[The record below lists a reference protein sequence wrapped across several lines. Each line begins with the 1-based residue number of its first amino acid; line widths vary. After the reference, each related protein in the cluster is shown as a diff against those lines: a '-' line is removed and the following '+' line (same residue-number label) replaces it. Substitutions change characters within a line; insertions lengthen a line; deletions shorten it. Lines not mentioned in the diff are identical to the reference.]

1 MSIKNRLKRLEKLV
15 KENAPKELNIE
26 QQKQFI
32 AEKSEAIEMYLK
44 ATTKE
49 EEQEATNLIDKVNE
63 KYNHELPKGFYDRY
77 SVDEL
82 RKLLRWADDET

>member
-32 AEKSEAIEMYLK
+32 VEEYEAVEMYLK

-63 KYNHELPKGFYDRY
+63 KYNH
-77 SVDEL
+77 
-82 RKLLRWADDET
+82 KLKKRGNDK

>member
-15 KENAPKELNIE
+15 KENAPKELNVE

-32 AEKSEAIEMYLK
+32 AEKSEAVEMYLK

-49 EEQEATNLIDKVNE
+49 EEQEATSLIDKVNE
-63 KYNHELPKGFYDRY
+63 KYNHKSENKKGT
-77 SVDEL
+77 
-82 RKLLRWADDET
+82 K

>member
-1 MSIKNRLKRLEKLV
+1 MSIKNRLKRLEKIV
-15 KENAPKELNIE
+15 KENAPKELNID

-49 EEQEATNLIDKVNE
+49 EEQEATSLIDKVNE
-63 KYNHELPKGFYDRY
+63 KYNHELPKGFCDRY
-77 SVDEL
+77 TVDEL
-82 RKLLRWADDET
+82 RKLLEWADDEA